1 VRGEVVAKL
10 ARTLLIERWRFAAG
24 LCAISRDIHDKPN
37 CALKDAAKSVSR
49 LHSEVYVD
57 GRILFENSKGVTMF
71 EHGTAAPI
79 ALDVTTLFIVATCVT
94 ALLGVFLLFAWSQD
108 RIRALAWWGAAY
120 LIGGFASALWIVNP
134 QAIPFMPQ
142 ALPSALLLLACGMI
156 WNAARLFHGRR
167 ILWVA
172 MSFGALSWMMLCVW
186 PLFAAASANRVVLAS
201 LIVSAYTFLTAA
213 ELWRERRKALLHR
226 WPALFVPAL
235 HGAVF
240 LFPIPIASMMSE
252 QSGVVTLAAGWLA
265 VFVLETLLYAVGTAF
280 IVLVLTKERTLRM
293 HKTAWLTDPLTGL
306 YNRRGL
312 IEAARELGS
321 TAARRAKPVT
331 VLAFDLDHFKSIND
345 QFGHAMGDDVLRVF
359 AWVARSSTRNTD
371 FVARMGGE
379 EFAAIFSGT
388 LDEGILVAERIR
400 VAFENAGRNVSGC
413 YIGATVSV
421 GVAAHPAPTN
431 IDALLARADE
441 ALYAAKA
448 AGRNRVEAELPHVD
462 SPPVPEAPAA
472 AMELPAAS
480 DNTSAWSSYRRSRG
494 GGRQAAA

>member
-1 VRGEVVAKL
+1 ML
-10 ARTLLIERWRFAAG
+10 
-24 LCAISRDIHDKPN
+24 
-37 CALKDAAKSVSR
+37 
-49 LHSEVYVD
+49 
-57 GRILFENSKGVTMF
+57 

-120 LIGGFASALWIVNP
+120 LIGGFAAALWMVEP
-134 QAIPFMPQ
+134 QTIPVMP
-142 ALPSALLLLACGMI
+142 ASLPSALLLLSCGMI

-167 ILWVA
+167 VLWVA
-172 MSFGALSWMMLCVW
+172 MSFGALSWMMMSVW
-186 PLFAAASANRVVLAS
+186 PMFAASGANRVILAS

-213 ELWRERRKALLHR
+213 ELWRERRKALIHR

-240 LFPIPIASMMSE
+240 LLPIPLASAMPE
-252 QSGVVTLAAGWLA
+252 SGAVTLAAGWLA

-293 HKTAWLTDPLTGL
+293 HKTAALTDPLTGL

-312 IEAARELGS
+312 IDAARELG
-321 TAARRAKPVT
+321 AAPARRAKPVT
-331 VLAFDLDHFKSIND
+331 VLAFDLDHFKSVND
-345 QFGHAMGDDVLRVF
+345 RFGHAVGDDVLKVF
-359 AWVARSSTRNTD
+359 AWVANSSVRATD

-379 EFAAIFSGT
+379 EFAVIFSGT
-388 LDEGILVAERIR
+388 LEEGILVAERVR
-400 VAFENAGRNVSGC
+400 VAFENAGRKVSGH
-413 YIGATVSV
+413 YLGATVSV
-421 GVAAHPAPTN
+421 GVAAHPSPTN

-462 SPPVPEAPAA
+462 TPPDAQSAA
-472 AMELPAAS
+472 AASPAAS
-480 DNTSAWSSYRRSRG
+480 GNTIEWSSYRRPSG
-494 GGRQAAA
+494 TGREAA